1 MRNTAIQQVMGV
13 LLLIYSTTLL
23 PPMAISWINHDGAA
37 RAFTWTGL
45 ATAVIGLL
53 LWLPV
58 SGKKIDI
65 RIRDGFIIV
74 ALFWVLLSMVSA
86 IPFILTPFP
95 DLTFTDA
102 LFEAI
107 SGVTT
112 TGATVLTGIDQLP
125 ASILYYRQQLQWL
138 GGMGIIVL
146 AVAVMPMLG
155 IGGMQIYRSETPGS
169 TKDNKLTP
177 RITETAKSLWY
188 IYLGLTIACAISYH
202 LAGMSGFDAISH
214 AFSTVSTGGFSTH
227 DSNMGY
233 FDSNK
238 VYVVAGVFMVLA
250 GVNFALH
257 FMALRK
263 RGLGV
268 YVHDGEFRTY
278 IMVLVVMSIIT
289 VGTLVF
295 NNSYVDT
302 STTLSHGIFEAISI
316 VTTTGYTT
324 TGYSWWPMFLPFM
337 IIAVSFVGASAGSTS
352 GGMKVIRFLLLY
364 KQGVR
369 EIHRLIHPAAVIP
382 IKVAG
387 KAMDDRVIGAV
398 WGFFSLYVFGFCLLS
413 LAMMATGSD
422 IITAFSATAACLN
435 NLGPGLGD
443 AALNYQ
449 NISTAGKWVLDL
461 AMLLGRM
468 EFFTLLVVLSA
479 IFWRD

>member
-1 MRNTAIQQVMGV
+1 MRNNAIQQVAGV
-13 LLLIYSTTLL
+13 LLLIYSAFLL
-23 PPMAISWINHDGAA
+23 PPMAISWINQDGLIS
-37 RAFTWTGL
+37 AFSWTWL
-45 ATAVIGLL
+45 ITAGAGFL
-53 LWLPV
+53 LWFPV

-65 RIRDGFIIV
+65 RIREGFFIV
-74 ALFWVLLSMVSA
+74 ALFWVLLSLASA
-86 IPFILTPFP
+86 IPFMLTPVP
-95 DLTFTDA
+95 RLSLTDA
-102 LFEAI
+102 FFEAI
-107 SGVTT
+107 SGITT
-112 TGATVLTGIDQLP
+112 TGATVLTGLDSLP
-125 ASILYYRQQLQWL
+125 MSFLYYRQQLQWL

-155 IGGMQIYRSETPGS
+155 IGGLQIYRSETPGT

-188 IYLGLTIACAISYH
+188 IYLGLTIACAISYRW
-202 LAGMSGFDAISH
+202 AGMSTLDAIGH

-227 DSNMGY
+227 DSNMG
-233 FDSNK
+233 FFNSQK
-238 VYVVAGVFMVLA
+238 IFVVAAFFMILA

-263 RGLGV
+263 RELGIYLRDGELRTYFMVLGV
-268 YVHDGEFRTY
+268 
-278 IMVLVVMSIIT
+278 MSFIT
-289 VGTLVF
+289 IGTLVF
-295 NNSYVDT
+295 NNSYPDV
-302 STTLSHGIFEAISI
+302 TTTVNHGFFEAISI

-324 TGYSWWPMFLPFM
+324 SGYSWWPMFLPFM
-337 IIAVSFVGASAGSTS
+337 ILAASFVGACAGSTS
-352 GGMKVIRFLLLY
+352 GGMKVIRLLLLY

-382 IKVAG
+382 IKVSG
-387 KAMDDRVIGAV
+387 KPMDDQVIGAV
-398 WGFFSLYVFGFCLLS
+398 WGFFSLYVFGFSLLS

-422 IITAFSATAACLN
+422 IVTAFSATAACLN

-449 NISTAGKWVLDL
+449 HISTTGKWVLGL